1 MAKTAASMRI
11 KIEKREPMGKS
22 GLKNLRK
29 EGYLPASMSSRGEE
43 SLSFSIKQDE
53 LNRSLSKNGRMAVF
67 KLALGRKIHTAMLR
81 EVQYAPVTRECL
93 HVTFQRIHLDEV
105 TRADVAI
112 RPLGR
117 EDITRRQLEFL
128 QHLDTLPVSGL
139 PGDIPNHIELD
150 VSNME
155 AGDSLTVG
163 NAVLPKGITTDLEPD
178 RVIFTVSYPRTQEE
192 PAEAA
197 EEVPEAAAAE
207 EPEAAE

>member
-1 MAKTAASMRI
+1 M
-11 KIEKREPMGKS
+11 
-22 GLKNLRK
+22 
-29 EGYLPASMSSRGEE
+29 
-43 SLSFSIKQDE
+43 
-53 LNRSLSKNGRMAVF
+53 
-67 KLALGRKIHTAMLR
+67 
-81 EVQYAPVTRECL
+81 
-93 HVTFQRIHLDEV
+93 
-105 TRADVAI
+105 
-112 RPLGR
+112 
-117 EDITRRQLEFL
+117 
-128 QHLDTLPVSGL
+128 SGL